1 MTQIKIYF
9 SIYFYGTAFWVFY
22 FEIHGRKRVT
32 YATADLTGW
41 N

>member
-9 SIYFYGTAFWVFY
+9 SIYFTAQRSGFFY